1 MTDEVLKK
9 AYEPFFTT
17 KEVGSGTGLGLSQV
31 YGIAKQSNGGV
42 RIDTELGKGTT
53 VSIYLPRTWALPA
66 HQQVEPGDRA
76 QIRRHGACILV
87 IDDDPDV
94 RGLAVSSLE
103 TLGYRVLTAVS
114 GRAALEMIA
123 STTQFDLALIDMV
136 MPEMDGTEVAA
147 AIRDRRPGVPIVYMS
162 GYTGPTSAAGLDRQ
176 QILKKPFTLAELSTK
191 IEEGLTPSWERPE
204 NTNVFPLKPGSRN

>member
-1 MTDEVLKK
+1 
-9 AYEPFFTT
+9 
-17 KEVGSGTGLGLSQV
+17 
-31 YGIAKQSNGGV
+31 
-42 RIDTELGKGTT
+42 
-53 VSIYLPRTWALPA
+53 
-66 HQQVEPGDRA
+66 
-76 QIRRHGACILV
+76 
-87 IDDDPDV
+87 
-94 RGLAVSSLE
+94 
-103 TLGYRVLTAVS
+103 
-114 GRAALEMIA
+114 
-123 STTQFDLALIDMV
+123 MV